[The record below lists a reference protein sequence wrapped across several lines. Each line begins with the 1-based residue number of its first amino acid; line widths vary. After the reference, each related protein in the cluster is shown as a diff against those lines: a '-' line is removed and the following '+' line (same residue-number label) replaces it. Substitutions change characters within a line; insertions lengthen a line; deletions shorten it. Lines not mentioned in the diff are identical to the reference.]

1 MSARCQTQHEIEHD
15 SPQMS
20 GTSPLVFRRLT
31 LSDLETVRPFFFANK
46 RRICDSTIGNTFMWR
61 DLITTEFAIE
71 NDVLYL
77 RAELMPGNHIFAPP
91 RSTTHPAE
99 SYIDRLLEHCHEN
112 GEILRFFPASG
123 VFHDALKERFPELH
137 EWSDPA
143 WSDYL
148 YDAEDLVTLAG
159 RRFSGQRNHINKFKR
174 QYENWRFEKITPENL
189 PQVREFLVD
198 YMRDNVKDVMWY
210 TEGNAKALEVLDNY
224 GLYRQ
229 LGGVLF
235 VEDAVAGFALGEAV
249 GDTLFVHTEKA
260 LMEYQGA
267 YPMIVNQYSAMYAV
281 GDVKYINREE
291 DDGDEGLRTSKLSYH
306 PCMLLEKFHVEI

>member
-1 MSARCQTQHEIEHD
+1 MSSRCQTCQD
-15 SPQMS
+15 LQQQ
-20 GTSPLVFRRLT
+20 TTPLEFRRLQ
-31 LSDLETVRPFFFANK
+31 LQDLAILRPFFFANK

-71 NDVLYL
+71 DDVLYL
-77 RAELMPGNHIFAPP
+77 RAELTPGRHIFAPP
-91 RSTTHPAE
+91 RSTSHSAE
-99 SYIDRLLEHCHEN
+99 CYIDRLTEHCRDN
-112 GEILRFFPASG
+112 GEDLRFFPASG
-123 VFHDALKERFPELH
+123 VFHEALTARFPNLH

-174 QYENWRFEKITPENL
+174 LYENWRFDKITPENL
-189 PQVREFLVD
+189 PLVREFLVR
-198 YMRDNVKDVMWY
+198 YMKDNVKDAIWY
-210 TEGNAKALEVLDNY
+210 TEGNTKALEVLDNY
-224 GLYRQ
+224 ELYRQ

-235 VEDAVAGFALGEAV
+235 VGDDVAGFALGEAV

-267 YPMIVNQYSAMYAV
+267 YPMIVNQYSAMYAT
-281 GDVKYINREE
+281 GDVKFINREE

-306 PCMLLEKFHVEI
+306 PCMLLEKYHVDI